1 MKHITMKHMITIL
14 IGLAALGLVLVLTPR
29 STSVQD
35 SISGA
40 SPGALSASLG
50 TGGKSPD
57 KRKGA
62 AATASI
68 SYDASKKTTTP
79 ESEAM
84 TFSDFRVSVKPKED
98 EVNIKGSF
106 TLGAGSNGINL
117 FQEPTSI
124 KVGAFSATI
133 PAGKFKSGN
142 KGKVEFKKLIDCVYW
157 DLFIRPTGKDAFEF
171 NLEVQGTK
179 GTAGLKAEDIAVSIG
194 DDAGTAKPTP

>member
-1 MKHITMKHMITIL
+1 MKQITIL
-14 IGLAALGLVLVLTPR
+14 IVLGALWLVLVLAPR
-29 STSVQD
+29 STFVQN
-35 SISGA
+35 STSGA
-40 SPGALSASLG
+40 STGALSSSLATVG
-50 TGGKSPD
+50 ESPD
-57 KRKGA
+57 KLRGA
-62 AATASI
+62 EPTSMASQ
-68 SYDASKKTTTP
+68 DASKKNAAP

-84 TFSDFRVSVKPKED
+84 TFADFRVSVKPKED

-117 FQEPTSI
+117 FQESTSI

-157 DLFIRPTGKDAFEF
+157 DLFIRPAGKDAFDF

-179 GTAGLKAEDIAVSIG
+179 GTAMTKPEDVVLSIG
-194 DDAGTAKPTP
+194 DDGGKAKAS